1 MQWNEMIEPATRIG
15 LAFALGAA
23 IGIERRVKNHPAG
36 FRTMT
41 LICVGA
47 AGFVL
52 IGIEGLAKNGAAPD
66 AVSRILQGLMTG
78 IGFLGAGS
86 IVRERGNVHGLTTA
100 SAVWVVAAVGAACG
114 LGLYPLAVLLA
125 GVTLFS
131 LMILGFAERVVD
143 KRKHG
148 ELTDR
153 PAPGVSDT
161 DS

>member
-1 MQWNEMIEPATRIG
+1 M
-15 LAFALGAA
+15 
-23 IGIERRVKNHPAG
+23 
-36 FRTMT
+36 
-41 LICVGA
+41 
-47 AGFVL
+47 
-52 IGIEGLAKNGAAPD
+52 
-66 AVSRILQGLMTG
+66 
-78 IGFLGAGS
+78 
-86 IVRERGNVHGLTTA
+86 
-100 SAVWVVAAVGAACG
+100 WVVAAVGAACG